1 MGDSGIVI
9 IGIDP
14 GTRVTGYGIVR
25 EVSGQVVLMDAGTI
39 RTNTKKPMCA
49 RLGQIYSRISG
60 LISEY
65 SPDEAAIE
73 NAFVASNPASAL
85 KLGQARGAAM
95 AACAVSGLVV
105 SGYEPT
111 KVKQNLV
118 GTGRADKSQ
127 VAFMVERIL
136 GVKNTGWANDTT
148 DALAIAVCHL
158 NERRFARMAG
168 K

>member
-14 GTRVTGYGIVR
+14 GTRVTGFGIVR
-25 EVSGQVVLMDAGTI
+25 ELSGQVSLVDAGTI
-39 RTNTKKPMCA
+39 RTDTKKPMCA
-49 RLGQIYSRISG
+49 RLGQIYARLAE
-60 LISEY
+60 LIESH

-73 NAFVASNPASAL
+73 NVFVASNPASAL

-95 AACAVSGLVV
+95 AACAVSGLIV

-118 GTGRADKSQ
+118 GQRTG
-127 VAFMVERIL
+127 
-136 GVKNTGWANDTT
+136 
-148 DALAIAVCHL
+148 
-158 NERRFARMAG
+158 
-168 K
+168 

>member
-14 GTRVTGYGIVR
+14 GTRVTGFGIVR
-25 EVSGQVVLMDAGTI
+25 ELSGQVSLVDAGTI
-39 RTNTKKPMCA
+39 RTDTKKPMCA
-49 RLGQIYSRISG
+49 RLGQIYARLAE
-60 LISEY
+60 LIESH

-73 NAFVASNPASAL
+73 NVFVASNPASAL

-95 AACAVSGLVV
+95 AACAVSGLIV

-118 GTGRADKSQ
+118 GNGRADKSQ

-136 GVKNTGWANDTT
+136 GVKNTKWAKDTT
-148 DALAIAVCHL
+148 DALGIAICHL

>member
-1 MGDSGIVI
+1 MGESGIVI

-25 EVSGQVVLMDAGTI
+25 ELSGQVTLVDAGTI
-39 RTNTKKPMCA
+39 RTDTTKPMCA
-49 RLGQIYSRISG
+49 RLGQIYSAIAE
-60 LISEY
+60 LIKDH

-95 AACAVSGLVV
+95 AACAVSGLIV

-136 GVKNTGWANDTT
+136 GVKNTRWASDTT
-148 DALAIAVCHL
+148 DALGIAICHL
-158 NERRFARMAG
+158 NERRFSRMAG

>member
-1 MGDSGIVI
+1 MGGPGLVV

-14 GTRVTGYGIVR
+14 GTRITGYGIVR
-25 EVSGQVVLMDAGTI
+25 EYSGQVSLLDAGTI
-39 RTNTKKPMCA
+39 RTDTSKPMCA
-49 RLGQIYSRISG
+49 RLGQIYTRIAA
-60 LISEY
+60 LINEH

-85 KLGQARGAAM
+85 KLGQARGVAM

-118 GTGRADKSQ
+118 GNGRADKSQ

-136 GVKNTGWANDTT
+136 GVRNTKWASDTT
-148 DALAIAVCHL
+148 DALGIAICHL
-158 NERRFARMAG
+158 NERRFARMTG

>member
-1 MGDSGIVI
+1 MENPGIVI

-14 GTRVTGYGIVR
+14 GTRVTGFGIVR
-25 EVSGQVVLMDAGTI
+25 EVSGQVTLLEAGAI
-39 RTNTKKPMCA
+39 RTNTKAPMCA
-49 RLGQIYSRISG
+49 RLGQIYTRLAELLESHK
-60 LISEY
+60 
-65 SPDEAAIE
+65 PDEAAIE
-73 NAFVASNPASAL
+73 NVFVASNPSSAI

-136 GVKNTGWANDTT
+136 GVKDTKWANDTT
-148 DALAIAVCHL
+148 DALAIAICHL

>member
-14 GTRVTGYGIVR
+14 GTRVTGFGIVR
-25 EVSGQVVLMDAGTI
+25 ELSGQVSLVDAGTI
-39 RTNTKKPMCA
+39 RTDSKKPMCA
-49 RLGQIYSRISG
+49 RLGQIYARIAG
-60 LISEY
+60 LLASH

-73 NAFVASNPASAL
+73 NIFVASNSASAL

-95 AACAVSGLVV
+95 AACAVSGIIV

-111 KVKQNLV
+111 KVKLNLV
-118 GTGRADKSQ
+118 GNGRADKSQ

-136 GVKNTGWANDTT
+136 GVKNTKWALDTT
-148 DALAIAVCHL
+148 DALAIAICHL